1 MTFVSRLLVNFR
13 YHCKKKQIETMKKI
27 LLSTL
32 IFICVSIAAKA
43 QAHKV
48 VVQLNTSDTL
58 VWHGALKN
66 ISNLQTALGPNTQIE
81 LVAHGAGISILVDGK
96 TTQKA
101 KIVELA
107 ASGVLF
113 KACENTIR
121 ERKIDR
127 STILTQAGTVPSG
140 VAEVVLKQ
148 EAGWA
153 YLKY

>member
-1 MTFVSRLLVNFR
+1 
-13 YHCKKKQIETMKKI
+13 MKKSI
-27 LLSTL
+27 LLALFVAFLS
-32 IFICVSIAAKA
+32 FAANA
-43 QAHKV
+43 QTHKV
-48 VVQLNTSDTL
+48 VIQLNTSDTL

-66 ISNLQTALGPNTQIE
+66 ISNLQAALGTSTLIE
-81 LVAHGAGISILVDGK
+81 LVAHGAGISILVEGK

-101 KIVELA
+101 KITELA

-127 STILTQAGTVPSG
+127 ATILPQAGTVPSG

>member
-1 MTFVSRLLVNFR
+1 
-13 YHCKKKQIETMKKI
+13 MKKI
-27 LLSTL
+27 LVSTL
-32 IFICVSIAAKA
+32 ILAITSVSAIA
-43 QAHKV
+43 QSHKV

-66 ISNLQTALGPNTQIE
+66 ISNLQTALGASTQIE
-81 LVAHGAGISILVDGK
+81 LVAHGSGIGILIDGK

-101 KIVELA
+101 KIAELA

-127 STILTQAGTVPSG
+127 ATILTQAGTVPSG

>member
-1 MTFVSRLLVNFR
+1 
-13 YHCKKKQIETMKKI
+13 MKKALLFI
-27 LLSTL
+27 LFVTCLSFT
-32 IFICVSIAAKA
+32 VTA
-43 QAHKV
+43 QTTHKV
-48 VVQLNTSDTL
+48 VIQLNTSDTL

-66 ISNLQTALGPNTQIE
+66 ISNIQTALGKTTQIE
-81 LVAHGAGISILVDGK
+81 LVAHGSGIGILIDGK

-101 KIVELA
+101 KIAELA
-107 ASGVLF
+107 AMGVFF

-127 STILTQAGTVPSG
+127 STILMQAGTVPSG
-140 VAEVVLKQ
+140 VAEVVIKQ

>member
-1 MTFVSRLLVNFR
+1 
-13 YHCKKKQIETMKKI
+13 MKKSI
-27 LLSTL
+27 LLALFVAFLS
-32 IFICVSIAAKA
+32 FAANA
-43 QAHKV
+43 QTHKV
-48 VVQLNTSDTL
+48 VIQLNTSDTL

-66 ISNLQTALGPNTQIE
+66 ISNLQTALGTSTQIE
-81 LVAHGAGISILVDGK
+81 VVAHGAGISILVDGK

-101 KIVELA
+101 KIAELA

-127 STILTQAGTVPSG
+127 TTILPQAGTVPSG

>member
-1 MTFVSRLLVNFR
+1 
-13 YHCKKKQIETMKKI
+13 MKKT
-27 LLSTL
+27 LLLTL
-32 IFICVSIAAKA
+32 FVAFISFAANA
-43 QAHKV
+43 QTHKV

-66 ISNLQTALGPNTQIE
+66 ISNLQTALGPTTQIE
-81 LVAHGAGISILVDGK
+81 LVAHGSGIGILIDGK

-101 KIVELA
+101 KIAELA
-107 ASGVLF
+107 ATGVLF

>member
-1 MTFVSRLLVNFR
+1 MFSIV
-13 YHCKKKQIETMKKI
+13 KKKIMKKI
-27 LLSTL
+27 LLTL
-32 IFICVSIAAKA
+32 IICISALSISLA
-43 QAHKV
+43 QNPIHKV
-48 VVQLNTSDTL
+48 VIQLNTSDTL

-66 ISNLQTALGPNTQIE
+66 ISNIQTALGPSTQIE
-81 LVAHGAGISILVDGK
+81 LVAHGSGIGILIDGK

-101 KIVELA
+101 QIAALA
-107 ASGVLF
+107 ATGVLF

-127 STILTQAGTVPSG
+127 ATILSQVGTVPSG

-153 YLKY
+153 YLKN

>member
-1 MTFVSRLLVNFR
+1 M
-13 YHCKKKQIETMKKI
+13 KTMKKI
-27 LLSTL
+27 ILSTL
-32 IFICVSIAAKA
+32 ILFCFAIAANA
-43 QAHKV
+43 QTHKV

-101 KIVELA
+101 KIAELA
-107 ASGVLF
+107 ATGVLF

-127 STILTQAGTVPSG
+127 STILTQVGTVPSG

>member
-1 MTFVSRLLVNFR
+1 
-13 YHCKKKQIETMKKI
+13 MKKT
-27 LLSTL
+27 LLLTL
-32 IFICVSIAAKA
+32 FVAFITFAANA
-43 QAHKV
+43 QTHKV

-66 ISNLQTALGPNTQIE
+66 ISNLQTALGPTTQIE
-81 LVAHGAGISILVDGK
+81 LVAHGSGIGILIDGK

-101 KIVELA
+101 KIAELA
-107 ASGVLF
+107 ATGVLF

>member
-1 MTFVSRLLVNFR
+1 MVSLAKK
-13 YHCKKKQIETMKKI
+13 YHMKKT
-27 LLSTL
+27 LLSL
-32 IFICVSIAAKA
+32 IIAIFAVFAA
-43 QAHKV
+43 QAQNPVHKV
-48 VVQLNTSDTL
+48 VVQLNTADTL

-66 ISNLQTALGPNTQIE
+66 ISNLQTALGSSTQIE
-81 LVAHGAGISILVDGK
+81 LVAHGSGISFLIDGK

-101 KIVELA
+101 KIAELA
-107 ASGVLF
+107 AAGVLF

-127 STILTQAGTVPSG
+127 ATILPQAGTVPSG